1 MKVWEETFL
10 GMWKGINTENRTV
23 VLGNGMLAF
32 SLLDHRVEKDRWKD
46 DIGKGSWCKV
56 NERSCAHC
64 KQALM
69 AHGVK

>member
-1 MKVWEETFL
+1 MTWRFPSESVGGNFS

-23 VLGNGMLAF
+23 VLGNRTLAF

-56 NERSCAHC
+56 MEGLTPS
-64 KQALM
+64 
-69 AHGVK
+69 